1 MTITGPGMMP
11 MVQAPGAAGPASP
24 VKPVEKP
31 GADFLSQLNAAVEE
45 VDGAVEVSDEAVEQL
60 ATGQD
65 MNMHQTMVS
74 LEQADIALRTMV
86 TVRDKVVQAYE
97 QVMNMAI

>member
-1 MTITGPGMMP
+1 MTITGPGALP
-11 MVQAPGAAGPASP
+11 IVQAPGAAQPAAP
-24 VKPVEKP
+24 AQPTEKA
-31 GADFLSQLNAAVEE
+31 GSFLDQFNAAVEK
-45 VDGAVEVSDEAVEQL
+45 VDTSVEVSDDAVEQL

-65 MNMHQTMVS
+65 MNMHQTMVA

-86 TVRDKVVQAYE
+86 TVRDKVVSAYE

>member
-1 MTITGPGMMP
+1 MTVGGPGMVP
-11 MVQAPGAAGPASP
+11 LVQAPGAAQPAQP
-24 VKPVEKP
+24 AQPTEEA
-31 GADFLSQLNAAVEE
+31 GGFLDQFNAAIEK
-45 VDGAVEVSDEAVEQL
+45 VDTSVEVSDDAVEQL

-65 MNMHQTMVS
+65 MNMHQTMVA

-86 TVRDKVVQAYE
+86 TVRDKVVSAYE